1 MTRSSQIPFQKLS
14 RMPAPTYRLR
24 PQGDRCLS
32 IDFGDEISTEI
43 GLLCL
48 SAAAT
53 LGQAQLQGVTDIVP
67 SYTAVALF
75 YIPGVEFGGT
85 DFPTLCAQVDQQL
98 KAGWLQATTSARQV
112 DIPVCYGGKH
122 GPDLSEVAKKI
133 GATEQEVIRLHTS
146 PGSMVFGLGFSPGHP
161 YIGVHDPLFALPRR
175 DVPRTAVPAGSVAIA
190 NRQSTIYP
198 TLLPGGWHI
207 LGATPL
213 KLFDLNRSQPSLLLP
228 GDQVRFIPISEQ
240 EFDRLAAVRTQ
251 EVA

>member
-1 MTRSSQIPFQKLS
+1 MSPIRFT
-14 RMPAPTYRLR
+14 LR

-32 IDFGDEISTEI
+32 IDFGDSISLET
-43 GLLCL
+43 GKLCL

-53 LGQAQLQGVTDIVP
+53 LEQARLQGVTDIVP

-75 YIPGVEFGGT
+75 YQPGVDLGGT
-85 DFPTLCAQVDQQL
+85 DFSTLCEQVKGLLSQEL
-98 KAGWLQATTSARQV
+98 VQATTSARQV
-112 DIPVCYGGKH
+112 EIPVCYGGKH
-122 GPDLSEVAKKI
+122 GPDLKDVAQKI
-133 GATEQEVIRLHTS
+133 GISEQAVIDLHTR
-146 PGSMVFGLGFSPGHP
+146 PGAMVFGLGFSPGHP

-213 KLFDLNRSQPSLLLP
+213 KLFDLTRVQPSLLLP
-228 GDQVRFIPISEQ
+228 GDQIRFISISEQ
-240 EFDRLAAVRTQ
+240 EYDRLASELARQ
-251 EVA
+251 EA

>member
-1 MTRSSQIPFQKLS
+1 MSPIHYT
-14 RMPAPTYRLR
+14 LR

-32 IDFGDEISTEI
+32 IDFGESISLET
-43 GLLCL
+43 GTLCL
-48 SAAAT
+48 CAAAT
-53 LGQAQLQGVTDIVP
+53 LERANLRGVTDIVP

-75 YIPGVEFGGT
+75 YKPGIDMGGT
-85 DFPTLCAQVDQQL
+85 DFATLCSQVDAQL
-98 KAGWLQATTSARQV
+98 SHTLVQATTSARKV

-122 GPDLSEVAKKI
+122 GPDLSDVAQKT
-133 GATEQEVIRLHTS
+133 GLTEQEVIALHTQ

-161 YIGVHDPLFALPRR
+161 YIGVHDALFALPRR

-213 KLFDLNRSQPSLLLP
+213 KLFDLRRPQPSLLLP
-228 GDQVRFIPISEQ
+228 GDQVRFISISEQ
-240 EFDRLAAVRTQ
+240 EYDRLATAIAQ
-251 EVA
+251 EAA

>member
-1 MTRSSQIPFQKLS
+1 M
-14 RMPAPTYRLR
+14 APIHYTLR

-32 IDFGDEISTEI
+32 IDFGESISLETGI
-43 GLLCL
+43 LCL

-53 LGQAQLQGVTDIVP
+53 LENARLQGVTDIVP

-75 YIPGVEFGGT
+75 YKPGIEIGGT
-85 DFPTLCAQVDQQL
+85 DFATLCAQVDAQL
-98 KAGWLQATTSARQV
+98 SGELIQAATSARQV

-122 GPDLSEVAKKI
+122 GPDLSDVAQKT
-133 GATEQEVIRLHTS
+133 GLTEQQVISLHTQ

-161 YIGVHDPLFALPRR
+161 YIGVHDALFALPRR

-213 KLFDLNRSQPSLLLP
+213 QLFDLRRPQPSLLLP
-228 GDQVRFIPISEQ
+228 GDQVRFISISEQ
-240 EFDRLAAVRTQ
+240 EYDRLATAIAQ
-251 EVA
+251 EAA

>member
-1 MTRSSQIPFQKLS
+1 MSPIHYT
-14 RMPAPTYRLR
+14 LR

-32 IDFGDEISTEI
+32 IDFGESISLET
-43 GLLCL
+43 GTLCL
-48 SAAAT
+48 CAAAT
-53 LGQAQLQGVTDIVP
+53 LERANLRGVTDIVP

-75 YIPGVEFGGT
+75 YKPGIDMGGT
-85 DFPTLCAQVDQQL
+85 DFATLCSQVDAQL
-98 KAGWLQATTSARQV
+98 SYTLVQATTSARQV

-122 GPDLSEVAKKI
+122 GPDLSDVAQKT
-133 GATEQEVIRLHTS
+133 GLTEQEVIALHTQ

-161 YIGVHDPLFALPRR
+161 YIGVHDALFALPRR

-213 KLFDLNRSQPSLLLP
+213 KLFDLRRPQPSLLLP
-228 GDQVRFIPISEQ
+228 GDQVRFISISEQ
-240 EFDRLAAVRTQ
+240 EYDRLATAIAQ
-251 EVA
+251 EAA

>member
-1 MTRSSQIPFQKLS
+1 MS
-14 RMPAPTYRLR
+14 APTYRLR

-53 LGQAQLQGVTDIVP
+53 LEQATLQGVTDIVP

-75 YIPGVEFGGT
+75 YTPGVAFGGT
-85 DFPTLCAQVDQQL
+85 DFPTLCNEVDKHL
-98 KAGWLQATTSARQV
+98 SAVLLEAITSAREIA
-112 DIPVCYGGKH
+112 IPVCYGGKH
-122 GPDLSEVAKKI
+122 GPDLADVAKKI
-133 GATEQEVIRLHTS
+133 GVTEQEVIRLHTS

-213 KLFDLNRSQPSLLLP
+213 KLFDLSRVQPSLLLP
-228 GDQVRFIPISEQ
+228 GDKVRFVPISELEYDQ
-240 EFDRLAAVRTQ
+240 LAAERVQ
-251 EVA
+251 ETV

>member
-1 MTRSSQIPFQKLS
+1 MSSIHY
-14 RMPAPTYRLR
+14 TLR

-32 IDFGDEISTEI
+32 IDFGESISLET
-43 GLLCL
+43 GVLCL
-48 SAAAT
+48 NAAAT
-53 LGQAQLQGVTDIVP
+53 LASAKLQGVTDIVP

-75 YIPGVEFGGT
+75 YKPGIDIGGT
-85 DFPTLCAQVDQQL
+85 DFVTLCAQVDAQL
-98 KAGWLQATTSARQV
+98 GQALVQATTSARQV

-122 GPDLSEVAKKI
+122 GPDLSDVAQKT
-133 GATEQEVIRLHTS
+133 GLTEQEVIALHTQ

-161 YIGVHDPLFALPRR
+161 YIGVHDALFALPRR

-213 KLFDLNRSQPSLLLP
+213 KLFDLRRPQPSLLLP
-228 GDQVRFIPISEQ
+228 GDQIRFISINEQ
-240 EFDRLAAVRTQ
+240 EYDRLATAIAR
-251 EVA
+251 EAA